1 MSEHAQS
8 GMHPEPD
15 LLSAF
20 AEGALAEHERL
31 ACLDHLAACAQC
43 REIVWLTQAA
53 EAAEADP
60 PHEPKPDPAPFW
72 KRWLTPVPILSTAAA
87 AALVVVTSVVI
98 YRHHT
103 PPAPQPE
110 LMAKVEAPP
119 AAVAAPAEEKMAPP
133 ASVHSRTA
141 PLKPDLP
148 MKIAQAPEPT
158 APAPLAQ
165 ATSSPVLPA
174 APPPA
179 PQSFLPAS
187 APNQLSGVTGTVTD
201 PAGTAVPNAQVQFVA
216 SAGATTVRSATN
228 SNGQFSV
235 TGIPP
240 GTYEMRVDS
249 PGFNRAQNEIHLQP
263 AQIATAD
270 SVLKAGT
277 ASDSVAVTAE
287 VARAETASA
296 PAGGGGGRGG
306 RAKAALAATSL
317 AFRAALPSAA
327 NGQIMLRADAAGAL
341 LRSTNAGKSWKTVK
355 GNWQGKVVRLI
366 APPDAPSAGDAL
378 FQLSTDTGDVWLSHD
393 GNNWT
398 PAAPAH

>member
-1 MSEHAQS
+1 MSEHAQH
-8 GMHPEPD
+8 GIHPDPD
-15 LLSAF
+15 VLSAF

-31 ACLDHLAACAQC
+31 VCLDHLAACPQC

-53 EAAEADP
+53 EAAEASP
-60 PHEPKPDPAPFW
+60 AHEPKPEPAPFW
-72 KRWLTPVPILSTAAA
+72 KRWLTPVPLLSTAAV
-87 AALVVVTSVVI
+87 AALAVTSVVI
-98 YRHHT
+98 YRHQK
-103 PPAPQPE
+103 PAAPQPE

-119 AAVAAPAEEKMAPP
+119 ASVAAPAEKKMAPRAALHP
-133 ASVHSRTA
+133 RTA
-141 PLKPDLP
+141 HQKPGLA
-148 MKIAQAPEPT
+148 MKTSQAPEPV
-158 APAPLAQ
+158 APPSPLAQ
-165 ATSSPVLPA
+165 AASSPVQPA
-174 APPPA
+174 APPPV

-201 PAGTAVPNAQVQFVA
+201 PAGAAVPNAEVQFVA

-228 SNGQFSV
+228 SSGQFSV

-249 PGFNRAQNEIHLQP
+249 PGFNRARNEIHLQP

-277 ASDSVAVTAE
+277 ASDTVAVTAE
-287 VARAETASA
+287 VAPAETASA
-296 PAGGGGGRGG
+296 SARGGGGRGG

-317 AFRAALPSAA
+317 AFKAALPSAA

-341 LRSTNAGKSWKTVK
+341 LRSTDAGKSWKAVK
-355 GNWQGKVVRLI
+355 GNWQGKVIRLV
-366 APPDAPSAGDAL
+366 APPDAPGAGDAV

-398 PAAPAH
+398 SAPAH